1 MVRVA
6 DTSFLLALFDTRD
19 PRRGKAKAWAADP
32 EAIVVPPEVLGET
45 LGVAHARHGYD
56 AAAEV
61 LAWLQGKPH
70 VELVDDTDVA
80 GVAPV
85 FAEGR
90 GRLSWVDAAVVVRCR
105 AEDADPLC
113 FDPDIEAAARG

>member
-6 DTSFLLALFDTRD
+6 DTSFLLTLFDAGD
-19 PRRGKAKAWAADP
+19 PRRPTAKAWAADP

-45 LGVAHARHGYD
+45 LGVAHARQGYD
-56 AAAEV
+56 TAAEI
-61 LAWLQGKPH
+61 LAWLQAKPH
-70 VELVDDTDVA
+70 VVLVDDTDVA

-85 FAEGR
+85 FAGGR
-90 GRLSWVDAAVVVRCR
+90 GRLSWVDAAVVVRCA